1 MRISK
6 FAKFIPPFL
15 LGSALLSVATHLV
28 PGIVSTP
35 VDDYIKDNDM
45 PAAYLDLFHVKN
57 TRIYHRYNPL
67 YPFHLGGLGTRIV
80 IEEAKELDRP
90 ADKAVAY
97 GLSVPAGYYLAFDR
111 MFSTF
116 IPPYHSID
124 AFSIKNTGSLNE
136 RAHFVRPPGA
146 IDMDDTIEAFTKFD
160 DVSYQSKTDPK
171 TLAQLF
177 KEYVFLHELRHGD
190 QDRKAHD
197 LSNEGDADVYAL
209 KALAYAHPDKKEA
222 VKEINDLTY
231 NLRVINGAKGGF
243 VHATSDIIA
252 HGETSYLSA
261 AVEQRSMSNLHYIL
275 NDFVE
280 HNKKELSSIDT
291 KIEKRYHVAKAI
303 AGMPDIPAL
312 PHLKRLANEFTQ
324 SVEFFNARN
333 AKPLLQ
339 EPEKYKTLDLEA
351 MKKTYIPAPNLI
363 PTS

>member
-1 MRISK
+1 
-6 FAKFIPPFL
+6 
-15 LGSALLSVATHLV
+15 
-28 PGIVSTP
+28 
-35 VDDYIKDNDM
+35 M
-45 PAAYLDLFHVKN
+45 PATYRDLFHVKN

-67 YPFHLGGLGTRIV
+67 YAFHVGGFGTRIV
-80 IEEAKELDRP
+80 IEKAKEFDRP
-90 ADKAVAY
+90 ADKTIAY
-97 GLSVPAGYYLAFDR
+97 ALAVPAGYYIAGKMLFE
-111 MFSTF
+111 TF
-116 IPPYHSID
+116 VPPYSSVD
-124 AFSIKNTGSLNE
+124 AFSIKNTGSLSE
-136 RAHFVRPPGA
+136 RVHFVRPPGA
-146 IDMDDTIEAFTKFD
+146 INMDDTIEAFTKFD
-160 DVSYQSKTDPK
+160 DVSYQPKTDPK

-209 KALAYAHPDKKEA
+209 KALAYAHPDKKDA
-222 VKEINDLTY
+222 LKEINDLTY

-243 VHATSDIIA
+243 IHATSDIIA

-261 AVEQRSMSNLHYIL
+261 AVEQRSMSNLHHIL

-280 HNKKELSSIDT
+280 HNKKVLSSIDS

-333 AKPLLQ
+333 AKSLLQ
-339 EPEKYKTLDLEA
+339 EPEKYKTLDLST
-351 MKKTYIPAPNLI
+351 MGKRYIPAPNLI
-363 PTS
+363 PSS